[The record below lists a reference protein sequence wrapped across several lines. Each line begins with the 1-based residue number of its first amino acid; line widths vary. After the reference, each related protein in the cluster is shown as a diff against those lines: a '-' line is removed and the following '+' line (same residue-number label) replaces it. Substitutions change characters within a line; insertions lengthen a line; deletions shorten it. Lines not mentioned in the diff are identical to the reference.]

1 MPPED
6 FVDVKLSPA
15 GEALAAGCMRIHG
28 GNYEYCFLPGE
39 SQRLSAG
46 EFAARLSSARH
57 NDEPVFEVAPAGRVM
72 PDVTIT
78 LDDGA
83 TKTVVARKNGR
94 S

>member
-46 EFAARLSSARH
+46 EFAARLAPARH
-57 NDEPVFEVAPAGRVM
+57 NGEPVFEVVPEVM
-72 PDVTIT
+72 TVTT
-78 LDDGA
+78 GES
-83 TKTVVARKNGR
+83 TVTTRKQGR